1 MSNSLDIQSNAYLL
15 MSLLSYLAIGDL
27 EYPVKMKL
35 YNVSEFGLEELL
47 KYFRKLALQTN
58 LA

>member
-27 EYPVKMKL
+27 EYQVKMKL

-47 KYFRKLALQTN
+47 KYFRKVALQTN
-58 LA
+58 LV